1 MPIIRKYIKLNIIK
15 YMNKTKNQL
24 TNVVRYIGSKK
35 IDLDFFLTFFLFF
48 PNGLTVREESCL

>member
-24 TNVVRYIGSKK
+24 TNVFKYIGSKK
-35 IDLDFFLTFFLFF
+35 YI
-48 PNGLTVREESCL
+48 